1 MILLKLKQ
9 VICLAV
15 KKMSRWTSDQ
25 EKAITKSGTN
35 IIVSAGAGS
44 GKTAVLTE
52 RTIRK
57 LLNGGNI
64 NRLLILTFTNAA
76 AGEMKERIRKA
87 IKKENLKEQLD
98 YIDSAYITT
107 FDSFALSLVKK
118 YSTLLNLS
126 PNISIMDNSI
136 EILKTNEIINDIF
149 ESMYGDVN
157 FNKLINDFCI
167 KSDNNIKE
175 IIKEISKKLDLIPEK
190 KEYLENYI
198 NTHFNEEF
206 IDGEINK
213 YLGIINATKE
223 SINEP
228 YKELISR
235 VNNKFIETFN
245 LELLLNSNTYD
256 EIKNNINLVGSPR
269 KNKECL
275 DDYKIYKDEI
285 ISIIKKLK
293 DLTRFDSTLE
303 MKDSI
308 LSTKPYIIAIS
319 NIINKLDFEFNKY
332 KKKEDLY
339 TFSDIA
345 LMSIKLLKEN
355 PDIREELKN
364 SFDEIMVDEYQDTS
378 DIQEEFINLIA
389 NNNVYMVG
397 DIKQS
402 IYRFRHANPYIFR
415 NKYEDYSKE
424 NGGIKIDLLKN
435 FRSRSEVLDN
445 INLIFNL
452 IMDNS
457 VGDAEYK
464 EFHQM
469 NFGNT
474 NYIESCKTEESNDMH
489 ILTYY
494 PKDIDEFSNDEV
506 EAFTTAYDIKE
517 KIENKYLVV
526 DRETNKLRECKY
538 SDFAII
544 MDRGTSF
551 DLYKK
556 IFEYK
561 GVPIT
566 QIKNEKLT
574 LGDDLIVLK
583 NLINLIVKI
592 NLNEIDDDF
601 KYYFTSISRSY
612 LFRTSDE
619 DIFDILKSNKYFET
633 ELYKKCK
640 SINIF
645 EITNLDLLNKIIDE
659 FNYYEKLI
667 TIGNINESMI
677 KIDYLKNLS
686 INLSNIG
693 YTPIEFAKYLSDMI
707 DSGEV
712 EYSLNSDNSNTVKI
726 LNIHKSKGL
735 EYSICYFTGLSK
747 KSNDEDKKAKFIVD
761 SNYNIITPY
770 INDGIKQT
778 ILKDLLLDI
787 ETRESISEK
796 IRLFYVALTRA
807 REKIIIVCPLNKEI
821 DGYNTLVPINIRLN
835 YNRISDM
842 LESIIPVLLPY
853 IKDIDFNKVI
863 LTRDFEKIKSYN
875 YKEQI
880 KKVDTKIDKIN
891 NNIKYEELNKSR
903 FSKVTNNLITIDE
916 YNNMKEGIR
925 LHYIFETE
933 DFKNSNNPYILNF
946 IKYIDLNYINCFKEY
961 EFIYEEENEIKHGF
975 IDLMLEYENNIDIID
990 YKMKNIT
997 DENYLKQLNG
1007 YKKYIESISKK
1018 EVNIYLYSI
1027 LDNKLNKLN

>member
-1 MILLKLKQ
+1 
-9 VICLAV
+9 
-15 KKMSRWTSDQ
+15 MSRWTADQ
-25 EKAITKSGTN
+25 ELAITKSGTN

-76 AGEMKERIRKA
+76 AAEMKERIRKA
-87 IKKENLKEQLD
+87 IKKANLKEQLD

-107 FDSFALSLVKK
+107 FDSFALSVVKK
-118 YSTLLNLS
+118 YHTILGLT

-136 EILKTNEIINDIF
+136 ELLKTNEIMDKIF
-149 ESMYGDVN
+149 DTMYGDIN
-157 FNKLINDFCI
+157 FDKLINDFCI
-167 KSDNNIKE
+167 KSDDNIKE
-175 IIKEISKKLDLIPEK
+175 IVKDISKKLDLLSNK

-206 IDGEINK
+206 IDEQINK
-213 YLGIINATKE
+213 YLNIIIGVKD

-228 YKELISR
+228 YKELVSR
-235 VNNKFIETFN
+235 VDNKFIETFN
-245 LELLLNSNTYD
+245 IENLLNSETYE
-256 EIKNNINLVGSPR
+256 EIKTNISLVGSPR
-269 KNKECL
+269 KNKNCEN
-275 DDYKIYKDEI
+275 DFKIYKDEI
-285 ISIIKKLK
+285 TDILKKLK
-293 DLTRFDSTLE
+293 ELTRFESIND
-303 MKDSI
+303 MKESL

-319 NIINKLDFEFNKY
+319 KIINKFDLEFNKY
-332 KKKEDLY
+332 KKDNDLY

-345 LMSIKLLKEN
+345 LMSIKILKEN
-355 PDIREELKN
+355 KEICEELKN

-378 DIQEEFINLIA
+378 DIQEEFINLIS
-389 NNNVYMVG
+389 NNNIYMVG

-415 NKYEDYSKE
+415 DKYDNYSKE
-424 NGGIKIDLLKN
+424 FGGIKIDLLKN
-435 FRSRSEVLDN
+435 FRSRGEVLDN

-452 IMDNS
+452 IMDNE
-457 VGDAEYK
+457 VGDAEYQ
-464 EFHQM
+464 ESHQM

-474 NYIESCKTEESNDMH
+474 NYIESCKTKQNNDME
-489 ILTYY
+489 ILTFN
-494 PKDIDEFSNDEV
+494 PKEIEDFSNDEI

-526 DRETNKLRECKY
+526 DKETNTLRECKY
-538 SDFAII
+538 GDFAII

-556 IFEYK
+556 IFEYV
-561 GVPIT
+561 GVPIV

-574 LGDDLIVLK
+574 LGDDLVVLK

-592 NLNEIDDDF
+592 NLNELDDEF
-601 KYYFTSISRSY
+601 EYYFTSISRSY
-612 LFRTSDE
+612 LFKTNDE
-619 DIFDILKSNKYFET
+619 EIFDIIKGNSFYKS

-640 SINIF
+640 NINIF
-645 EITNLDLLNKIIDE
+645 KLSNLDLLNKIIEE

-667 TIGNINESMI
+667 TIGNIKESMI
-677 KIDYLKNLS
+677 KVDYLKDLS

-693 YTPIEFAKYLSDMI
+693 YTPIDFANYLSDMI
-707 DSGEV
+707 EQGSI
-712 EYSLNSDNSNTVKI
+712 EYSLNSDNSDSVKI

-747 KSNDEDKKAKFIVD
+747 RSNDEDKKAKFIVD

-770 INDGIKQT
+770 IDNGVKQT
-778 ILKDLLLDI
+778 ILKDLLLSV
-787 ETRESISEK
+787 ENKESISEK

-807 REKIIIVCPLNKEI
+807 KEKFIIVCPLDKES
-821 DGYNTLVPINIRLN
+821 DGYITLVPTNIRLN

-842 LESIIPVLLPY
+842 LESIMPVLLPY
-853 IKDIDFNKVI
+853 TKEIDFNKVI
-863 LTRDFEKIKSYN
+863 LTRDYEKIKSYN
-875 YKEQI
+875 YKEKL
-880 KKVDTKIDKIN
+880 KKVDAKIKKIS
-891 NNIKYEELNKSR
+891 NNIEYKELNESR
-903 FSKVTNNLITIDE
+903 FSKVTNKLITIDE
-916 YNNMKEGIR
+916 YNNMKKGTK

-933 DFKNSNNPYILNF
+933 DFKTSNNPYILKF
-946 IKYIDLNYINCFKEY
+946 IKYIDLNYLNCFKEY
-961 EFIYEEENEIKHGF
+961 EFIYEEDNEIKHGF
-975 IDLMLEYENNIDIID
+975 IDLMLEYENYIDIID

-1007 YKKYIESISKK
+1007 YKKYIEIISKK
-1018 EVNIYLYSI
+1018 SVNTYLYSI
-1027 LDNKLNKLN
+1027 LDNKLEKLN

>member
-1 MILLKLKQ
+1 
-9 VICLAV
+9 
-15 KKMSRWTSDQ
+15 MSKWTIEQ
-25 EKAITKSGTN
+25 EQAITQTGTN

-76 AGEMKERIRKA
+76 AGEMKDRIRKA
-87 IKKENLKEQLD
+87 IKEAGLKEQLN

-118 YSTLLNLS
+118 YHTLLGLS

-136 EILKTNEIINDIF
+136 EVLKTNEIIDNIF
-149 ESMYGDVN
+149 ENMYGDEN
-157 FNKLINDFCI
+157 FEKLINDFCI
-167 KSDNNIKE
+167 KSDDNIKE
-175 IIKEISKKLDLIPEK
+175 IVKEISKKLDLIPEK
-190 KEYLENYI
+190 KVYLEKYI
-198 NTHFNEEF
+198 NTHFNDEF
-206 IDGEINK
+206 IDNEINK
-213 YLGIINATKE
+213 YLRIIISTKD
-223 SINEP
+223 SIKEP
-228 YKELISR
+228 YKELIAR

-245 LELLLNSNTYD
+245 LEPILNSNTYD
-256 EIKNNINLVGSPR
+256 EIKTNISLIGSPR

-275 DDYKIYKDEI
+275 EDYKIYKDEI
-285 ISIIKKLK
+285 SSIIKRLK
-293 DLTRFDSTLE
+293 DLTRFENIEE
-303 MKDSI
+303 MKESL

-319 NIINKLDFEFNKY
+319 NIINEFDDKFNKY
-332 KKKEDLY
+332 KKENDLY
-339 TFSDIA
+339 TFADIA
-345 LMSIKLLKEN
+345 LMAIKILKEN
-355 PDIREELKN
+355 EDIKEELKN

-389 NNNVYMVG
+389 NNNLYTVG

-415 NKYEDYSKE
+415 NKYKDYS
-424 NGGIKIDLLKN
+424 NNDGGIKIDLLKN
-435 FRSRSEVLDN
+435 FRSREEVLNN

-452 IMDNS
+452 IMDENI
-457 VGDAEYK
+457 GDAEYK
-464 EFHQM
+464 KFHQM
-469 NFGNT
+469 NFGNKS
-474 NYIESCKTEESNDMH
+474 YIEECKTDQNNDME
-489 ILTYY
+489 ILTYN
-494 PKDIDEFSNDEV
+494 PKDIEDFSNDEI
-506 EAFTTAYDIKE
+506 EAFTICYDIKE

-526 DRETNKLRECKY
+526 DRETKKLRECKY

-556 IFEYK
+556 IFEYV
-561 GVPIT
+561 GIPIL

-574 LGDDLIVLK
+574 LGDDLTVLK

-601 KYYFTSISRSY
+601 KYYFTSVSRSY
-612 LFRTSDE
+612 LFKTSDE
-619 DIFDILKSNKYFET
+619 DIFDIVKSNKYYQRD
-633 ELYKKCK
+633 LYKKCK
-640 SINIF
+640 NINIF
-645 EITNLDLLNKIIDE
+645 EMSNLDLLNKIIEE

-677 KIDYLKNLS
+677 KIDYLKDLS

-693 YTPIEFAKYLSDMI
+693 YTPVDFAKYLSDII
-707 DSGEV
+707 DNGSI

-735 EYSICYFTGLSK
+735 EYSICYFSGLFK
-747 KSNDEDKKAKFIVD
+747 RSNDEDKKAKFIVD
-761 SNYNIITPY
+761 SKYNIITPY
-770 INDGIKQT
+770 IDDGIKQT

-787 ETRESISEK
+787 ENKESISEK
-796 IRLFYVALTRA
+796 IRLFYVALTRT
-807 REKIIIVCPLNKEI
+807 REKFIIVCPLDKDGE
-821 DGYNTLVPINIRLN
+821 GYNTLVPDSIRLS
-835 YNRISDM
+835 YNKISDM

-875 YKEQI
+875 YKKELKNI
-880 KKVDTKIDKIN
+880 DTKIEKIR
-891 NNIKYEELNKSR
+891 NNIEYEVLNESR
-903 FSKVTNNLITIDE
+903 FSKVTNKLITKDE
-916 YNNMKEGIR
+916 YNNMKEGTK
-925 LHYIFETE
+925 LHYLFETE
-933 DFKNSNNPYILNF
+933 NFKNSNNTYILKFVKHIN
-946 IKYIDLNYINCFKEY
+946 LNYINSFKEY
-961 EFIYEEENEIKHGF
+961 EFIYEQDNEVKHGF
-975 IDLMLEYENNIDIID
+975 IDLMLEYENYIDIID

-1007 YKKYIESISKK
+1007 YKDYIESITKK
-1018 EVNIYLYSI
+1018 KVDIYLYSI
-1027 LDNKLNKLN
+1027 LDDNLQKLN

>member
-1 MILLKLKQ
+1 
-9 VICLAV
+9 
-15 KKMSRWTSDQ
+15 MSRWTSDQ
-25 EKAITKSGTN
+25 EKAITKTGTN

-76 AGEMKERIRKA
+76 AAEMKERIRKA
-87 IKKENLKEQLD
+87 IKKAGLKEQLD

-118 YSTLLNLS
+118 YHTHLYIP
-126 PNISIMDNSI
+126 PNISIMDSSI
-136 EILKTNEIINDIF
+136 EILKINEIIDNIF
-149 ESMYGDVN
+149 ENMYGNED
-157 FNKLINDFCI
+157 FEKLINDFCI
-167 KSDNNIKE
+167 KSDDNIKSVV
-175 IIKEISKKLDLIPEK
+175 KEISKKLDLLPNK
-190 KEYLENYI
+190 NEYLNNYL
-198 NTHFNEEF
+198 NTHFSDEF
-206 IDGEINK
+206 IESEINK
-213 YLGIINATKE
+213 YLDIIIKLKD

-235 VNNKFIETFN
+235 VDNKFIETFN
-245 LELLLNSNTYD
+245 IDNLLNSNTYD
-256 EIKNNINLVGSPR
+256 EIKTNLSLVGSPR
-269 KNKECL
+269 KNKNCE
-275 DDYKIYKDEI
+275 DDFKIYKDEI
-285 ISIIKKLK
+285 TNIIKKLE
-293 DLTRFDSTLE
+293 DLTRFENIEE
-303 MKDSI
+303 MKESL
-308 LSTKPYIIAIS
+308 LSTKPYIISIS
-319 NIINKLDFEFNKY
+319 NIINEFDIQFNKY
-332 KKKEDLY
+332 KKENDLY

-345 LMSIKLLKEN
+345 LMSIKILKEN
-355 PDIREELKN
+355 NDIREEIKN

-378 DIQEEFINLIA
+378 DIQEEFINLIS

-415 NKYEDYSKE
+415 NKYDNYSKE
-424 NGGIKIDLLKN
+424 EGGIKIDLLKN
-435 FRSRSEVLDN
+435 FRSRGEVLDN

-452 IMDNS
+452 IMDNE

-464 EFHQM
+464 ESHQM

-474 NYIESCKTEESNDMH
+474 NYIEGCKTNQNNDME
-489 ILTYY
+489 ILTYN
-494 PKDIDEFSNDEV
+494 PKEIEDFSNDEI

-517 KIENKYLVV
+517 KINNKYLVV
-526 DRETNKLRECKY
+526 DKETNTLRECKY

-556 IFEYK
+556 IFEYV
-561 GVPIT
+561 GVPII

-574 LGDDLIVLK
+574 LGDDLLVLK

-592 NLNEIDDDF
+592 NLNEIDDEF

-612 LFRTSDE
+612 LFKTDDE
-619 DIFDILKSNKYFET
+619 EIFDIVKSNTFYKS

-640 SINIF
+640 NINIF
-645 EITNLDLLNKIIDE
+645 EISNLDLLNKIIEE

-667 TIGNINESMI
+667 IIGNIKESMI
-677 KIDYLKNLS
+677 KIDYLKDLS

-707 DSGEV
+707 DSGSI
-712 EYSLNSDNSNTVKI
+712 EYSLNSDNSNSVKI

-735 EYSICYFTGLSK
+735 EYSICYFAGLSK
-747 KSNDEDKKAKFIVD
+747 RSNDEDKKAKFIVD

-770 INDGIKQT
+770 IDNGIRQT
-778 ILKDLLLDI
+778 ILKDLLLSI
-787 ETRESISEK
+787 ENRDSISEK

-807 REKIIIVCPLNKEI
+807 REKFIIVCPLDKEKE
-821 DGYNTLVPINIRLN
+821 GYNTLVPTSIRLN

-842 LESIIPVLLPY
+842 LESIMPVLLPY
-853 IKDIDFNKVI
+853 TKDIDFNNVI
-863 LTRDFEKIKSYN
+863 LTKDYEKIKEYN
-875 YKEQI
+875 YKKEI
-880 KKVDTKIDKIN
+880 KHVDTKINKIT
-891 NNIKYEELNKSR
+891 NNIEYKELNESR
-903 FSKVTNNLITIDE
+903 FSKVTNKLISIDE
-916 YNNMKEGIR
+916 YNNMKEGTK
-925 LHYIFETE
+925 LHYIFEVE
-933 DFKNSNNPYILNF
+933 DFKNSNNPYILKF
-946 IKYIDLNYINCFKEY
+946 IKHINLDYINSFKEY
-961 EFIYEEENEIKHGF
+961 EFIYEDNNEIKHGF
-975 IDLMLEYENNIDIID
+975 IDLMLEYNNHIDIID

-1007 YKKYIESISKK
+1007 YKSYIESISEK

-1027 LDNKLNKLN
+1027 LDDKLEKLN

>member
-1 MILLKLKQ
+1 
-9 VICLAV
+9 
-15 KKMSRWTSDQ
+15 MSRWTSDQ
-25 EKAITKSGTN
+25 EKAITESGTN

-76 AGEMKERIRKA
+76 ANEMKERIRKA
-87 IKKENLKEQLD
+87 IKKAGLKEQLD

-107 FDSFALSLVKK
+107 FDSFALSLVRK
-118 YSTLLNLS
+118 YSTQLNLS

-136 EILKTNEIINDIF
+136 EILKTNEIIDDIF
-149 ESMYGDVN
+149 ESMYGDIN

-167 KSDNNIKE
+167 KSDDNIKSVV
-175 IIKEISKKLDLIPEK
+175 KEISKKLDLIPEK
-190 KEYLENYI
+190 KKYLEDYI
-198 NTHFNEEF
+198 NTHFSDNF
-206 IDGEINK
+206 IEKEINK
-213 YLGIINATKE
+213 YLSIINSTKE

-245 LELLLNSNTYD
+245 LKPLINSNTYD
-256 EIKNNINLVGSPR
+256 EIKTNISLVGSPR

-275 DDYKIYKDEI
+275 EDYNIYKDQI
-285 ISIIKKLK
+285 TNIIKKLK
-293 DLTRFDSTLE
+293 DLTRFENIEE
-303 MKDSI
+303 MKESI
-308 LSTKPYIIAIS
+308 LSTKPYVIAIS
-319 NIINKLDFEFNKY
+319 NIINRFDLEFIKY
-332 KKKEDLY
+332 KKENDLY
-339 TFSDIA
+339 TFADIA
-345 LMSIKLLKEN
+345 LMAIKLLKEN
-355 PDIREELKN
+355 SDIKEELKN

-389 NNNVYMVG
+389 NNNLYMVG

-415 NKYEDYSKE
+415 NKYKDYSNN

-435 FRSRSEVLDN
+435 FRSREEVLNN

-452 IMDNS
+452 IMDENI
-457 VGDAEYK
+457 GDAEYK
-464 EFHQM
+464 ESHQM

-474 NYIESCKTEESNDMH
+474 NYIEECKTDQNNDME
-489 ILTYY
+489 ILTYN
-494 PKDIDEFSNDEV
+494 PKDIEDYSNDEV
-506 EAFTTAYDIKE
+506 EAFTICYDIKE
-517 KIENKYLVV
+517 KIESKYLVV

-556 IFEYK
+556 IFEYV

-566 QIKNEKLT
+566 QIKNEKLS
-574 LGDDLIVLK
+574 LGDDLTVLK

-592 NLNEIDDDF
+592 NLNKIDDDF
-601 KYYFTSISRSY
+601 KYYFTSVSRSY
-612 LFRTSDE
+612 LYRTRDE
-619 DIFDILKSNKYFET
+619 EIFDIIKSNKYYESD
-633 ELYKKCK
+633 LYKKCK
-640 SINIF
+640 DINIF
-645 EITNLDLLNKIIDE
+645 EISNLNLLNEIINK

-677 KIDYLKNLS
+677 KIDYLKDLS
-686 INLSNIG
+686 INLSSIG
-693 YTPIEFAKYLSDMI
+693 YTPIDFANYLSDMI
-707 DSGEV
+707 ESGSI
-712 EYSLNSDNSNTVKI
+712 EYSLNADNTNTVKI

-735 EYSICYFTGLSK
+735 EYSVCYFSGLSK
-747 KSNDEDKKAKFIVD
+747 RSNDEDKKAKFIVD

-770 INDGIKQT
+770 VNDGIKQT
-778 ILKDLLLDI
+778 IFKDLLLDI
-787 ETRESISEK
+787 ENKESISEK

-807 REKIIIVCPLNKEI
+807 REKFIIVCPIDKESI
-821 DGYNTLVPINIRLN
+821 GYNTLVPDNIRLN

-842 LESIIPVLLPY
+842 LESILPVLLPY

-863 LTRDFEKIKSYN
+863 LTREFEKIKSYN
-875 YKEQI
+875 YKKEL
-880 KKVDTKIDKIN
+880 KKVDTKIKKLK
-891 NNIKYEELNKSR
+891 NNIEYKELNESR
-903 FSKVTNNLITIDE
+903 FSKVTNKLITKDE
-916 YNNMKEGIR
+916 YNNMKEGIK

-933 DFKNSNNPYILNF
+933 DFKTSNNPYILNF
-946 IKYIDLNYINCFKEY
+946 VKHINLNYINCFKEY
-961 EFIYEEENEIKHGF
+961 EFIYEIDNEIKHGF
-975 IDLMLEYENNIDIID
+975 IDLMLEYEEDIDIID

-1007 YKKYIESISKK
+1007 YKDYIESLTKK
-1018 EVNIYLYSI
+1018 KVNIYLYSI
-1027 LDNKLNKLN
+1027 LDNNLQKLNSSN

>member
-1 MILLKLKQ
+1 
-9 VICLAV
+9 
-15 KKMSRWTSDQ
+15 MSRWTTEQ
-25 EKAITKSGTN
+25 EEAITKSGTN

-57 LLNGGNI
+57 LLNGTDI

-87 IKKENLKEQLD
+87 IKKADLKEQLD

-118 YSTLLNLS
+118 YHTSLS
-126 PNISIMDNSI
+126 LSLNISIMDSSI
-136 EILKTNEIINDIF
+136 EILKTNEIIDKIF
-149 ESMYGDVN
+149 ESMYGDEN
-157 FNKLINDFCI
+157 FDKLISDFCT
-167 KSDNNIKE
+167 KSDENIK
-175 IIKEISKKLDLIPEK
+175 IIVKEISKKLDLIPEK
-190 KEYLENYI
+190 KEYLKNYVD
-198 NTHFNEEF
+198 THFSYEF
-206 IDGEINK
+206 INEQIDK
-213 YLGIINATKE
+213 YLNIIKE
-223 SINEP
+223 VKDSIKIP
-228 YKELISR
+228 YEELISR
-235 VNNKFIETFN
+235 VDNKFIETFN
-245 LELLLNSNTYD
+245 LDNLLNSNTYD
-256 EIKNNINLVGSPR
+256 EIKTSLTLVGNPR
-269 KNKECL
+269 KNKNCEE
-275 DDYKIYKDEI
+275 DFKIYKDK
-285 ISIIKKLK
+285 ISDIIKQLK
-293 DLTRFDSTLE
+293 DLTRFVSVEE
-303 MKDSI
+303 MKESL

-319 NIINKLDFEFNKY
+319 NIINKFDLEFNKY
-332 KKKEDLY
+332 KKENNLY

-355 PDIREELKN
+355 DEIRKELIN

-378 DIQEEFINLIA
+378 NIQEEFINLIS

-415 NKYEDYSKE
+415 NKYDNYSKE
-424 NGGIKIDLLKN
+424 IGGIKIDLLKN
-435 FRSRSEVLDN
+435 FRSRGEVLDN

-452 IMDNS
+452 IMDNE

-464 EFHQM
+464 DSHQM

-474 NYIESCKTEESNDMH
+474 NYIEGCKTEQNNNME
-489 ILTYY
+489 ILTYNT
-494 PKDIDEFSNDEV
+494 KEIEDFSNDEV
-506 EAFTTAYDIKE
+506 EAFTTAYDIRE
-517 KIENKYLVV
+517 KVENKYLVV
-526 DRETNKLRECKY
+526 DKETSSLRECKY

-556 IFEYK
+556 IFEYV
-561 GVPIT
+561 GVPIV

-574 LGDDLIVLK
+574 LGDDLLVLK

-592 NLNEIDDDF
+592 NLDEIDDEF

-612 LFRTSDE
+612 LFKTDDE
-619 DIFDILKSNKYFET
+619 EIFDILKSNKFYKS

-645 EITNLDLLNKIIDE
+645 ELTNLDLLNKIIYE

-667 TIGNINESMI
+667 TIGNIKESMI
-677 KIDYLKNLS
+677 KIDYLKDLS

-693 YTPIEFAKYLSDMI
+693 YTPIDFSKYLSDMI
-707 DSGEV
+707 NEGTI
-712 EYSLNSDNSNTVKI
+712 EYSLNNDNSDSVKI

-770 INDGIKQT
+770 VDNGIKQT
-778 ILKDLLLDI
+778 ILKDLLLNV
-787 ETRESISEK
+787 ENRENISEK

-807 REKIIIVCPLNKEI
+807 REKIIIVCPLDREKE
-821 DGYNTLVPINIRLN
+821 GYNTLVPTNIRLN
-835 YNRISDM
+835 YNRILDM

-853 IKDIDFNKVI
+853 TKDIDFNKVK

-875 YKEQI
+875 YKKQLN
-880 KKVDTKIDKIN
+880 KVDTKIEKII
-891 NNIKYEELNKSR
+891 NNIKYEELNESR
-903 FSKVTNNLITIDE
+903 FSKVTNKLITKTE
-916 YNNMKEGIR
+916 YSNMKEGVI

-933 DFKNSNNPYILNF
+933 DFKTSNNPYILKF
-946 IKYIDLNYINCFKEY
+946 IKQIDLNYINCFKEY
-961 EFIYEEENEIKHGF
+961 EFIYEENNEIKHGF
-975 IDLMLEYENNIDIID
+975 IDLMLEYDKHIDIID

-997 DENYLKQLNG
+997 DDAYLKQLNG
-1007 YKKYIESISKK
+1007 YKKYIESISEKQ
-1018 EVNIYLYSI
+1018 VNIYLYSI
-1027 LDNKLNKLN
+1027 LDEKLESINQ

>member
-1 MILLKLKQ
+1 
-9 VICLAV
+9 
-15 KKMSRWTSDQ
+15 MSRWTSDQ
-25 EKAITKSGTN
+25 ELAITKTGTN

-87 IKKENLKEQLD
+87 IKKADLKEQLD

-118 YSTLLNLS
+118 YHTTLGLS

-136 EILKTNEIINDIF
+136 EILKTNEIIDNIF
-149 ESMYGDVN
+149 ESMYGDPN
-157 FNKLINDFCI
+157 FDKLINDFCI
-167 KSDNNIKE
+167 KSDDNIKS
-175 IIKEISKKLDLIPEK
+175 IVKEISKKLDLIPEK

-198 NTHFNEEF
+198 NTHFSDEF
-206 IDGEINK
+206 IDNEINK
-213 YLGIINATKE
+213 YLTIVIDTKN
-223 SINEP
+223 SIKEP

-235 VNNKFIETFN
+235 VDNKFIETFN
-245 LELLLNSNTYD
+245 IYNLLNSNTYE
-256 EIKNNINLVGSPR
+256 EIKTNISLVGSPR
-269 KNKECL
+269 KNKNCS
-275 DDYKIYKDEI
+275 DDFKVYKDEI
-285 ISIIKKLK
+285 TRIIKKLD
-293 DLTRFDSTLE
+293 DLTRFDNIEE
-303 MKDSI
+303 MKNSL
-308 LSTKPYIIAIS
+308 LSTKTYIIAIS
-319 NIINKLDFEFNKY
+319 DIINKFDLEFSKY
-332 KKKEDLY
+332 KKDNDLY

-345 LMSIKLLKEN
+345 LIAIKLLKEN
-355 PDIREELKN
+355 NDIKEELKN

-378 DIQEEFINLIA
+378 DIQEEFINLIS

-415 NKYEDYSKE
+415 NKYEEYSKN

-435 FRSRSEVLDN
+435 FRSRGEVLDN

-452 IMDNS
+452 IMDNEI
-457 VGDAEYK
+457 GDAEYK
-464 EFHQM
+464 ESHQM

-474 NYIESCKTEESNDMH
+474 NYIESCKTDQNNDME
-489 ILTYY
+489 ILTYN
-494 PKDIDEFSNDEV
+494 PKDIEDFSNDEV
-506 EAFTTAYDIKE
+506 DAFTVAYDIKG
-517 KIENKYLVV
+517 KVENKYLVV
-526 DRETNKLRECKY
+526 DKETSKLRECKY
-538 SDFAII
+538 GDFAII
-544 MDRGTSF
+544 MDRGSSF

-556 IFEYK
+556 IFEYV

-592 NLNEIDDDF
+592 NLEKLDDEF

-612 LFRTSDE
+612 LFKTSDE
-619 DIFDILKSNKYFET
+619 EIFDIIKSNNFYKS

-640 SINIF
+640 NINIF
-645 EITNLDLLNKIIDE
+645 ELTNLDLLNKIIEE

-667 TIGNINESMI
+667 TIGNIKESMI
-677 KIDYLKNLS
+677 KIDYLKDLS
-686 INLSNIG
+686 INLSSIG
-693 YTPIEFAKYLSDMI
+693 YTPVDFAKYLSDMI
-707 DSGEV
+707 DIEAI
-712 EYSLNSDNSNTVKI
+712 EYSLNSDNSDSVKI

-735 EYSICYFTGLSK
+735 EYSICYFTGLFK
-747 KSNDEDKKAKFIVD
+747 RSNDEDKKAKFIVD

-770 INDGIKQT
+770 VDNGIKQT
-778 ILKDLLLDI
+778 ILKDLLLSV
-787 ETRESISEK
+787 ENKESISEK

-807 REKIIIVCPLNKEI
+807 REKFIIVCPLDKEKV
-821 DGYNTLVPINIRLN
+821 GYNTLVSTSIRLT

-842 LESIIPVLLPY
+842 LESIMPVLLPY
-853 IKDIDFNKVI
+853 TKDIDFNKVI
-863 LTRDFEKIKSYN
+863 LTRNFEKIKSYN
-875 YKEQI
+875 YKDKI
-880 KKVDTKIDKIN
+880 KKVSTKIEKIS
-891 NNIKYEELNKSR
+891 NNINYEEINQSR
-903 FSKVTNNLITIDE
+903 FSKVTNKLITTDE
-916 YNNMKEGIR
+916 YNNMKEGIK

-933 DFKNSNNPYILNF
+933 DFKNSDNPYILKF
-946 IKYIDLNYINCFKEY
+946 IDHIDLNYINCFKEY
-961 EFIYEEENEIKHGF
+961 EFIYEEDNEIKHGF
-975 IDLMLEYENNIDIID
+975 IDLMLEYEDCIDIID

-1007 YKKYIESISKK
+1007 YKNYIESISDKL
-1018 EVNIYLYSI
+1018 VNIYLYSI
-1027 LDNKLNKLN
+1027 LDNNLQKLN

>member
-1 MILLKLKQ
+1 
-9 VICLAV
+9 
-15 KKMSRWTSDQ
+15 MSRWTSEQ
-25 EKAITKSGTN
+25 ERAITKKGTN

-76 AGEMKERIRKA
+76 AGEMKDRIRKA
-87 IKKENLKEQLD
+87 IKKAGLKEQLD

-136 EILKTNEIINDIF
+136 EVLKTNEIIDNIF

-157 FNKLINDFCI
+157 FDKLINDFCI
-167 KSDNNIKE
+167 KSDDNIKE
-175 IIKEISKKLDLIPEK
+175 IVKEMSKKLDLIPEK
-190 KEYLENYI
+190 KDYLENYI
-198 NTHFNEEF
+198 NTHFNDEF
-206 IDGEINK
+206 IDNEINK
-213 YLGIINATKE
+213 YLKIVIEIKN

-228 YKELISR
+228 YKELIAR
-235 VNNKFIETFN
+235 VDNKFIETFN
-245 LELLLNSNTYD
+245 LEPLINSDTYD
-256 EIKNNINLVGSPR
+256 EIKTNISLIGSPR
-269 KNKECL
+269 KNKNCE

-285 ISIIKKLK
+285 TGIIKKLK
-293 DLTRFDSTLE
+293 DLTRFESIEE
-303 MKDSI
+303 MKASL

-319 NIINKLDFEFNKY
+319 NIINKFDEEFNKY
-332 KKKEDLY
+332 KKEQDLY
-339 TFSDIA
+339 TFADIA
-345 LMSIKLLKEN
+345 LMAIKLLKEN
-355 PDIREELKN
+355 NDIREELKN

-389 NNNVYMVG
+389 NNNLYMVG

-415 NKYEDYSKE
+415 NKYKNYSNC

-435 FRSRSEVLDN
+435 FRSRNEVLDS

-452 IMDNS
+452 IMDENI
-457 VGDAEYK
+457 GDAEYK
-464 EFHQM
+464 ESHQM

-474 NYIESCKTEESNDMH
+474 NYIEKCKTDQNNDMEV
-489 ILTYY
+489 LTYN
-494 PKDIDEFSNDEV
+494 PKEIENFSNDEV
-506 EAFTTAYDIKE
+506 EAFTICYDIKE
-517 KIENKYLVV
+517 KIKNKYLVV
-526 DRETNKLRECKY
+526 DKETNTLRECKY

-556 IFEYK
+556 IFEYV
-561 GVPIT
+561 GVPIL

-574 LGDDLIVLK
+574 LGDDLTVLK

-601 KYYFTSISRSY
+601 KYYFTSVSRSY
-612 LFRTSDE
+612 LFKTTDE
-619 DIFDILKSNKYFET
+619 EIFDIIKSNKYYES
-633 ELYKKCK
+633 ELYNKCK
-640 SINIF
+640 DINIF
-645 EITNLDLLNKIIDE
+645 ELSNLDLLNKIIED

-667 TIGNINESMI
+667 TIGNIKESMI
-677 KIDYLKNLS
+677 KIDYLKDLS

-693 YTPIEFAKYLSDMI
+693 YTPIDFSKYLSDMI
-707 DSGEV
+707 NEEAI
-712 EYSLNSDNSNTVKI
+712 EYSLNSDNSDSVKI

-747 KSNDEDKKAKFIVD
+747 RSNDEDKKAKFIVD

-770 INDGIKQT
+770 IDNGIKQT
-778 ILKDLLLDI
+778 ILKDLLLSV
-787 ETRESISEK
+787 ENKENISEK

-807 REKIIIVCPLNKEI
+807 REKFIIVCPLDKES
-821 DGYNTLVPINIRLN
+821 DGSNTLVPISIRLN

-842 LESIIPVLLPY
+842 LESIMPVLLPY
-853 IKDIDFNKVI
+853 TKDIDFNKVI
-863 LTRDFEKIKSYN
+863 LTRDFEKIKTYN
-875 YKEQI
+875 YKEKI
-880 KKVDTKIDKIN
+880 KKIDLKIEKIS
-891 NNIKYEELNKSR
+891 NNIEYKELNESR
-903 FSKVTNNLITIDE
+903 FSKVTNNLITMDE
-916 YNNMKEGIR
+916 YNNMKEGTK

-933 DFKNSNNPYILNF
+933 DFKTSNNPYVLKF
-946 IKYIDLNYINCFKEY
+946 IKHIDLNYLNSFKEY
-961 EFIYEEENEIKHGF
+961 EFIYEEDNEIKHGF
-975 IDLMLEYENNIDIID
+975 IDLMLEYENYIDIID
-990 YKMKNIT
+990 YKMKNII

-1007 YKKYIESISKK
+1007 YKKYIESISSKS
-1018 EVNIYLYSI
+1018 VNIYLYSI
-1027 LDNKLNKLN
+1027 LNDKLEKLN

>member
-1 MILLKLKQ
+1 M
-9 VICLAV
+9 
-15 KKMSRWTSDQ
+15 MSRWTTNQ
-25 EKAITKSGTN
+25 EEAITRTGSN

-87 IKKENLKEQLD
+87 IKKANLKEQLE

-118 YSTLLNLS
+118 YHTTLGLS

-136 EILKTNEIINDIF
+136 EILKTNEIIDNIF
-149 ESMYGDVN
+149 ESMYGDIN

-167 KSDNNIKE
+167 KSHDNIKE
-175 IIKEISKKLDLIPEK
+175 VVKEMSKKLDLLPEK
-190 KEYLENYI
+190 KEYLENYVD
-198 NTHFNEEF
+198 THFNDEF
-206 IDGEINK
+206 IDNQINK
-213 YLGIINATKE
+213 YLGIVIEIKN
-223 SINEP
+223 SINDP

-235 VNNKFIETFN
+235 VDNKFIETFN
-245 LELLLNSNTYD
+245 IDNLLNSNTYD
-256 EIKNNINLVGSPR
+256 EIKTNINLVGSPR
-269 KNKECL
+269 KNKNCEE
-275 DDYKIYKDEI
+275 DFKIYKDEI
-285 ISIIKKLK
+285 TNIIKRLK
-293 DLTRFDSTLE
+293 DLTRFESVEE
-303 MKDSI
+303 MKESL

-319 NIINKLDFEFNKY
+319 NIINKFDLEFNKY
-332 KKKEDLY
+332 KKENDLY

-345 LMSIKLLKEN
+345 LMAIKILKEN
-355 PDIREELKN
+355 NDIREELKS

-415 NKYEDYSKE
+415 NKYEEFSKG

-435 FRSRSEVLDN
+435 FRSRSEVLNN

-452 IMDNS
+452 IMDNE

-464 EFHQM
+464 ESHQM
-469 NFGNT
+469 NFGNI
-474 NYIESCKTEESNDMH
+474 NYIEGCKTDQNNHMEV
-489 ILTYY
+489 LTYN
-494 PKDIDEFSNDEV
+494 PKEIEDFSNDEI
-506 EAFTTAYDIKE
+506 EAFTVAYDIKE
-517 KIENKYLVV
+517 RIKNKYLVV
-526 DRETNKLRECKY
+526 DKETNALRECRY
-538 SDFAII
+538 GDFAII

-556 IFEYK
+556 IFEYV

-592 NLNEIDDDF
+592 NLNELDGEF

-612 LFRTSDE
+612 LFKTTDE
-619 DIFDILKSNKYFET
+619 EIFDILKSNTFYKS

-640 SINIF
+640 NINIF
-645 EITNLDLLNKIIDE
+645 ELSNLDLLNKIIEE

-667 TIGNINESMI
+667 TIGNIKESMI
-677 KIDYLKNLS
+677 KIDYLKDLS
-686 INLSNIG
+686 ISLSNIW
-693 YTPIEFAKYLSDMI
+693 YTPIDFAKYLSDMI
-707 DSGEV
+707 DV
-712 EYSLNSDNSNTVKI
+712 DAIEYSLNSNNSDSVKI

-747 KSNDEDKKAKFIVD
+747 RSNDEDKKAKFIVD

-770 INDGIKQT
+770 VENGIKQT
-778 ILKDLLLDI
+778 ILKDLLLSI
-787 ETRESISEK
+787 ENKENISEK

-807 REKIIIVCPLNKEI
+807 REKFIIVCPLDKDSE
-821 DGYNTLVPINIRLN
+821 GYETLVPTSIRLN

-842 LESIIPVLLPY
+842 LESIMPVLLPY
-853 IKDIDFNKVI
+853 TRDIDFNKVI

-875 YKEQI
+875 YKNKIKRVGTKI
-880 KKVDTKIDKIN
+880 KKVS
-891 NNIKYEELNKSR
+891 NNITYEELNESR
-903 FSKVTNNLITIDE
+903 FSKVTNKLISVDE
-916 YNNMKEGIR
+916 YNNMKEGTK

-933 DFKNSNNPYILNF
+933 DFKTSNNPYIIKF
-946 IKYIDLNYINCFKEY
+946 IKYIDLNYLNCFKEY

-975 IDLMLEYENNIDIID
+975 IDLMLEYSDHIDIID
-990 YKMKNIT
+990 YKMKNIA

-1007 YKKYIESISKK
+1007 YKNYIQSISEKS
-1018 EVNIYLYSI
+1018 VNIYLYSI
-1027 LDNKLNKLN
+1027 LDNTLQKLN

>member
-1 MILLKLKQ
+1 
-9 VICLAV
+9 
-15 KKMSRWTSDQ
+15 MSRWTTEQ
-25 EKAITKSGTN
+25 EEAITKSGTN

-57 LLNGGNI
+57 LLNGTDI

-87 IKKENLKEQLD
+87 IKKADLKEQLD

-118 YSTLLNLS
+118 YHTSLS
-126 PNISIMDNSI
+126 LSLNISIMDSSI
-136 EILKTNEIINDIF
+136 EILKTNEIIDKIF
-149 ESMYGDVN
+149 ESMYGDEN
-157 FNKLINDFCI
+157 FDKLISDFCT
-167 KSDNNIKE
+167 KSDENIKV
-175 IIKEISKKLDLIPEK
+175 IVKEISKKLDLIPEK
-190 KEYLENYI
+190 KEYLKNYVD
-198 NTHFNEEF
+198 THFSDRFINEQ
-206 IDGEINK
+206 IDK
-213 YLGIINATKE
+213 YLNIIKE
-223 SINEP
+223 VKDSIKIP
-228 YKELISR
+228 YQELISR
-235 VNNKFIETFN
+235 VDNKFIETFN
-245 LELLLNSNTYD
+245 LDNLLNSNTYD
-256 EIKNNINLVGSPR
+256 EIKTSLTLVGNPR
-269 KNKECL
+269 KNKNCEE
-275 DDYKIYKDEI
+275 DFKIYKDK
-285 ISIIKKLK
+285 ISDIIKQLK
-293 DLTRFDSTLE
+293 DLTRFVSVEE
-303 MKDSI
+303 MKESL

-319 NIINKLDFEFNKY
+319 NIINKFDLEFNKY
-332 KKKEDLY
+332 KKENNLY

-355 PDIREELKN
+355 DEIRKELIN

-378 DIQEEFINLIA
+378 NIQEEFINLIS

-415 NKYEDYSKE
+415 NKYDNYSKE
-424 NGGIKIDLLKN
+424 IGGIKIDLLKN
-435 FRSRSEVLDN
+435 FRSRGEVLDN

-452 IMDNS
+452 IMDNE

-464 EFHQM
+464 DSHQM

-474 NYIESCKTEESNDMH
+474 NYIEGCKTKQNNNME
-489 ILTYY
+489 ILTYNT
-494 PKDIDEFSNDEV
+494 KEIEDFSNDEV

-517 KIENKYLVV
+517 KIDNKYLVV
-526 DRETNKLRECKY
+526 DKETSSLRECKY

-556 IFEYK
+556 IFEYV
-561 GVPIT
+561 GVPIV

-574 LGDDLIVLK
+574 LGDDLLVLK

-592 NLNEIDDDF
+592 NLDEIDDEF

-612 LFRTSDE
+612 LFKTDDE
-619 DIFDILKSNKYFET
+619 EIFDILKSNIFYNS

-645 EITNLDLLNKIIDE
+645 ELTNLDLLNKIIYE

-667 TIGNINESMI
+667 TIGNIKESMI
-677 KIDYLKNLS
+677 RIDYLKDLS

-693 YTPIEFAKYLSDMI
+693 YTPIDFSKYLSDMI
-707 DSGEV
+707 NEGTI
-712 EYSLNSDNSNTVKI
+712 EYSLNNDNSDSVKI

-770 INDGIKQT
+770 VDNGIKQT
-778 ILKDLLLDI
+778 ILKDLLLNV
-787 ETRESISEK
+787 ENRENISEK

-807 REKIIIVCPLNKEI
+807 REKIIIVCPLDREKE
-821 DGYNTLVPINIRLN
+821 GYNTLVPTNIRLN
-835 YNRISDM
+835 YNRILDM

-853 IKDIDFNKVI
+853 TKDIDFNKVK

-875 YKEQI
+875 YKKQLN
-880 KKVDTKIDKIN
+880 KVDTKIEKII
-891 NNIKYEELNKSR
+891 NNIKYEELNESR
-903 FSKVTNNLITIDE
+903 FSKVTNKLITKTE
-916 YNNMKEGIR
+916 YSNMKEGVR

-933 DFKNSNNPYILNF
+933 DFKTSNNPYILKF
-946 IKYIDLNYINCFKEY
+946 IKQIDLNYINCFKEY
-961 EFIYEEENEIKHGF
+961 EFIYEENNEIKHGF
-975 IDLMLEYENNIDIID
+975 IDLMLEYDKHIDIID

-997 DENYLKQLNG
+997 DDAYLKQLNG
-1007 YKKYIESISKK
+1007 YKKYIESISEKQ
-1018 EVNIYLYSI
+1018 VNIYLYSI
-1027 LDNKLNKLN
+1027 LDEKLESLN

>member
-1 MILLKLKQ
+1 
-9 VICLAV
+9 
-15 KKMSRWTSDQ
+15 MSKWTIEQ
-25 EKAITKSGTN
+25 EQAITESGTN

-76 AGEMKERIRKA
+76 AGEMKDRIRKA
-87 IKKENLKEQLD
+87 IKKAGLKEQLN

-136 EILKTNEIINDIF
+136 EILKTNEIMDDIF

-157 FNKLINDFCI
+157 FDKLINDFCI
-167 KSDNNIKE
+167 KSDDNIKE
-175 IIKEISKKLDLIPEK
+175 IVKEISKKLDLIPEK
-190 KEYLENYI
+190 KVYLENYI
-198 NTHFNEEF
+198 DTHFNDNF
-206 IDGEINK
+206 IDNKINK
-213 YLGIINATKE
+213 YLNIVSEVKKL
-223 SINEP
+223 INEP
-228 YKELISR
+228 YKELIAR
-235 VNNKFIETFN
+235 VDNKFIETFN
-245 LELLLNSNTYD
+245 LEPLISSNTYD
-256 EIKNNINLVGSPR
+256 EIKTNITLVGSPR
-269 KNKECL
+269 KNKDCL
-275 DDYKIYKDEI
+275 EDYKIYKDQI
-285 ISIIKKLK
+285 TSIIKKLK
-293 DLTRFDSTLE
+293 DLTRFESIEE
-303 MKDSI
+303 MKESL

-319 NIINKLDFEFNKY
+319 NIINKFDLEFNKY
-332 KKKEDLY
+332 KKDHDLY
-339 TFSDIA
+339 TFVDIA
-345 LMSIKLLKEN
+345 LMAINLLKEN
-355 PDIREELKN
+355 VDIKEELKN

-389 NNNVYMVG
+389 NNNLYMVG

-415 NKYEDYSKE
+415 NKYKDYSMC
-424 NGGIKIDLLKN
+424 NNGIKIDLLKN
-435 FRSRSEVLDN
+435 FRSREEVLNN

-452 IMDNS
+452 IMDENI
-457 VGDAEYK
+457 GDAQYK
-464 EFHQM
+464 ESHQM
-469 NFGNT
+469 NFGNKS
-474 NYIESCKTEESNDMH
+474 YVEECKTDQNNNME
-489 ILTYY
+489 ILTYN
-494 PKDIDEFSNDEV
+494 PKDIEDFSNDEV
-506 EAFTTAYDIKE
+506 EAFTICYDIKE

-526 DRETNKLRECKY
+526 DKETKSLRACKY

-556 IFEYK
+556 IFEYV
-561 GVPIT
+561 GIPIL

-574 LGDDLIVLK
+574 LGDDLTVLK

-612 LFRTSDE
+612 LFKTDDE
-619 DIFDILKSNKYFET
+619 EIFDIIKSNKCYET

-640 SINIF
+640 EINIF
-645 EITNLDLLNKIIDE
+645 EISNLDLLNQIIDK

-677 KIDYLKNLS
+677 KIDYLKDLS
-686 INLSNIG
+686 VNLSNIG
-693 YTPIEFAKYLSDMI
+693 YTPIDFAKYLSDMI
-707 DSGEV
+707 NSGSI
-712 EYSLNSDNSNTVKI
+712 EYSLNSDNSNSVKI

-735 EYSICYFTGLSK
+735 EYSICYFSGLFK
-747 KSNDEDKKAKFIVD
+747 RSNDEDKKAKFIVD
-761 SNYNIITPY
+761 SKYNIITPY
-770 INDGIKQT
+770 TDNGVKQT

-787 ETRESISEK
+787 ENKESISEK

-807 REKIIIVCPLNKEI
+807 RERIIIVCPLNKEN
-821 DGYNTLVPINIRLN
+821 DGYNTLVPNNIRLN
-835 YNRISDM
+835 YTKISDM

-853 IKDIDFNKVI
+853 VKDIDFNKVI

-875 YKEQI
+875 YKKEL
-880 KKVDTKIDKIN
+880 KNLDTKIEKRK
-891 NNIKYEELNKSR
+891 NNIQYEVLNESR
-903 FSKVTNNLITIDE
+903 FSKVTNKLITKDE
-916 YNNMKEGIR
+916 YNNMKEGVK

-933 DFKNSNNPYILNF
+933 DFKTSNNSYILNF
-946 IKYIDLNYINCFKEY
+946 IKHIDLNYINCFKEY
-961 EFIYEEENEIKHGF
+961 EFIYEQDNEIKHGF
-975 IDLMLEYENNIDIID
+975 IDLMLEYQESINIID

-1007 YKKYIESISKK
+1007 YKEYIESITEKK
-1018 EVNIYLYSI
+1018 VNIYLYSI
-1027 LDNKLNKLN
+1027 LDDNLQKLN

>member
-1 MILLKLKQ
+1 
-9 VICLAV
+9 
-15 KKMSRWTSDQ
+15 MSKWTTEQ
-25 EKAITKSGTN
+25 EQAITQTGTN

-76 AGEMKERIRKA
+76 AGEMKDRIRKA
-87 IKKENLKEQLD
+87 IKEGGLKEQLN

-118 YSTLLNLS
+118 YHTLLGLS

-136 EILKTNEIINDIF
+136 EVLKTNEIIDEIF
-149 ESMYGDVN
+149 ENMYGDEN
-157 FNKLINDFCI
+157 FEKLINDFCI
-167 KSDNNIKE
+167 KSDDNIKE
-175 IIKEISKKLDLIPEK
+175 IVKEISKKLDLIPEK

-198 NTHFNEEF
+198 NTHFNDEF
-206 IDGEINK
+206 IDNEINK
-213 YLGIINATKE
+213 YLRIIISTKN

-228 YKELISR
+228 YKELIAR

-245 LELLLNSNTYD
+245 LEPILNSNTYD
-256 EIKNNINLVGSPR
+256 EIKTNISLVGSPR

-275 DDYKIYKDEI
+275 EDYKIYKDEI
-285 ISIIKKLK
+285 SSIIKRLK
-293 DLTRFDSTLE
+293 DLTRFENILE
-303 MKDSI
+303 MKESL

-319 NIINKLDFEFNKY
+319 NIINEFDNKFNKY
-332 KKKEDLY
+332 KKENDLY
-339 TFSDIA
+339 TFADIA
-345 LMSIKLLKEN
+345 LMVIKILKEN
-355 PDIREELKN
+355 EDIKEELKN
-364 SFDEIMVDEYQDTS
+364 CFDEIMVDEYQDTS

-389 NNNVYMVG
+389 NNNLYMVG

-415 NKYEDYSKE
+415 NKYKDYS
-424 NGGIKIDLLKN
+424 NNDGGIKIDLLKN
-435 FRSRSEVLDN
+435 FRSREEVLNN

-452 IMDNS
+452 IMDENI
-457 VGDAEYK
+457 GDAEYK
-464 EFHQM
+464 ESHQM
-469 NFGNT
+469 NFGNKS
-474 NYIESCKTEESNDMH
+474 YIEECKTAQNNDME
-489 ILTYY
+489 ILTYN
-494 PKDIDEFSNDEV
+494 PKEIEDFSNDEV
-506 EAFTTAYDIKE
+506 EAFTICYDIKE

-526 DRETNKLRECKY
+526 DRETKKLRECKY

-556 IFEYK
+556 IFEYV
-561 GVPIT
+561 GIPIL

-574 LGDDLIVLK
+574 LGDDLTVLK

-601 KYYFTSISRSY
+601 KYYFTSVSRSY
-612 LFRTSDE
+612 LFKTSDE
-619 DIFDILKSNKYFET
+619 DIFDIIKSNGFYET
-633 ELYKKCK
+633 DLYKKCK
-640 SINIF
+640 NINIF
-645 EITNLDLLNKIIDE
+645 EMSNLDLLNKIIEE

-677 KIDYLKNLS
+677 KIDYLKDLS
-686 INLSNIG
+686 INLSSIG
-693 YTPIEFAKYLSDMI
+693 YTPIDFAKYLSDMI
-707 DSGEV
+707 DNGSI

-735 EYSICYFTGLSK
+735 EYSICYFSGLFK
-747 KSNDEDKKAKFIVD
+747 RSNDEDKKAKFIVD
-761 SNYNIITPY
+761 SKYNIITPY

-787 ETRESISEK
+787 ENKESISEK
-796 IRLFYVALTRA
+796 IRLFYVALTRT
-807 REKIIIVCPLNKEI
+807 REKFIIVCPFDKDCE
-821 DGYNTLVPINIRLN
+821 GYSNLVPDSIRLS
-835 YNRISDM
+835 YNKISDM

-863 LTRDFEKIKSYN
+863 LTKDFEKIKSYN
-875 YKEQI
+875 YK
-880 KKVDTKIDKIN
+880 KGLKNVDTKIEKIK
-891 NNIKYEELNKSR
+891 NNIEYEVLNESR
-903 FSKVTNNLITIDE
+903 FSKVTNKLITKDE
-916 YNNMKEGIR
+916 YNNMKEGTK
-925 LHYIFETE
+925 LHYLFETE
-933 DFKNSNNPYILNF
+933 DFKNSSNPYILNF
-946 IKYIDLNYINCFKEY
+946 IKHINLNYINCFKEY
-961 EFIYEEENEIKHGF
+961 EFIYEQDNEVKHGF
-975 IDLMLEYENNIDIID
+975 IDLMLEYNNHIDIID

-997 DENYLKQLNG
+997 DESYLKQLNG
-1007 YKKYIESISKK
+1007 YRYYIESISKK
-1018 EVNIYLYSI
+1018 RVNIYLYSI
-1027 LDNKLNKLN
+1027 LDDNLQKLN

>member
-1 MILLKLKQ
+1 
-9 VICLAV
+9 
-15 KKMSRWTSDQ
+15 MSRWTKEQ
-25 EKAITKSGTN
+25 ELAINKTGTN

-76 AGEMKERIRKA
+76 AAEMKERIRKA
-87 IKKENLKEQLD
+87 IKKEGLKEQLD

-118 YSTLLNLS
+118 YHTFLGLS

-136 EILKTNEIINDIF
+136 EILKTNKIIDNIF
-149 ESMYGDVN
+149 EDMYGDEN
-157 FNKLINDFCI
+157 FDKLINDFSVKSDDNI
-167 KSDNNIKE
+167 KSIV
-175 IIKEISKKLDLIPEK
+175 KEISKKLDLITEK
-190 KEYLENYI
+190 KQYLENYVA
-198 NTHFNEEF
+198 THFNDDF
-206 IDGEINK
+206 VDSEINN
-213 YLGIINATKE
+213 YLEKIIEVKD
-223 SINEP
+223 SIKEP

-235 VNNKFIETFN
+235 VDNKFIETFN
-245 LELLLNSNTYD
+245 IENLLNSETYD
-256 EIKNNINLVGSPR
+256 EIKTNVNLVGSPR
-269 KNKECL
+269 KNKNCE
-275 DDYKIYKDEI
+275 DDFKIYKDEI
-285 ISIIKKLK
+285 TNIIKKLK
-293 DLTRFDSTLE
+293 DLTRFENIEE
-303 MKDSI
+303 MKESL

-319 NIINKLDFEFNKY
+319 NIINKFDLEFNKY
-332 KKKEDLY
+332 KKENDLY
-339 TFSDIA
+339 TFADIA
-345 LMSIKLLKEN
+345 LMSIKILKEN
-355 PDIREELKN
+355 SNIREELKK

-378 DIQEEFINLIA
+378 DIQEEFINLIS

-415 NKYEDYSKE
+415 NKYDNYSKG

-435 FRSRSEVLDN
+435 FRSRGEVLDN
-445 INLIFNL
+445 INLIFNS
-452 IMDNS
+452 IMDNE

-464 EFHQM
+464 ESHQM
-469 NFGNT
+469 NFGNL
-474 NYIESCKTEESNDMH
+474 NYIEACKTNQNNNMEIFTYNPKEIEE
-489 ILTYY
+489 Y
-494 PKDIDEFSNDEV
+494 SNDEV
-506 EAFTTAYDIKE
+506 EAFTVAYDIKE
-517 KIENKYLVV
+517 KVENKYLVV
-526 DRETNKLRECKY
+526 DKETNTLRECKY

-556 IFEYK
+556 IFEYV
-561 GVPIT
+561 GIPIV

-574 LGDDLIVLK
+574 LGDDLLVLK

-592 NLNEIDDDF
+592 NLNEIDDEF

-612 LFRTSDE
+612 LFKTNDE
-619 DIFDILKSNKYFET
+619 EIFDIVKSNTYYKS
-633 ELYKKCK
+633 ELYKKCRN
-640 SINIF
+640 ININKLS
-645 EITNLDLLNKIIDE
+645 NLDLLNKIIEE

-667 TIGNINESMI
+667 TIGNIKESMI
-677 KIDYLKNLS
+677 KIDYLKDLS
-686 INLSNIG
+686 VNLSNIG

-707 DSGEV
+707 NEGSI

-747 KSNDEDKKAKFIVD
+747 RSNDEDKKAKFIVD

-770 INDGIKQT
+770 VDNGIKQT
-778 ILKDLLLDI
+778 ILKDLLLNI
-787 ETRESISEK
+787 ENKESISEK

-807 REKIIIVCPLNKEI
+807 REKFIIVCPLDKEKE
-821 DGYNTLVPINIRLN
+821 GYNTLVPTNIRLN

-842 LESIIPVLLPY
+842 LESIMPVLLPY
-853 IKDIDFNKVI
+853 TKDIDFNKVI
-863 LTRDFEKIKSYN
+863 LTHDFEKIKTYN
-875 YKEQI
+875 YKEKL
-880 KKVDTKIDKIN
+880 KKVDTMIEKFSNNIEYEKIN
-891 NNIKYEELNKSR
+891 ESR
-903 FSKVTNNLITIDE
+903 FSKVTNKLINKDE
-916 YNNMKEGIR
+916 YNNMKEGIK

-933 DFKNSNNPYILNF
+933 DFKTSNNQYILKF
-946 IKYIDLNYINCFKEY
+946 IKHIDTSYINCYKEY
-961 EFIYEEENEIKHGF
+961 EFIYEKDNQIKHGF
-975 IDLMLEYENNIDIID
+975 IDLMLEYDNHIDIID

-1007 YKKYIESISKK
+1007 YKCYIESISDKK
-1018 EVNIYLYSI
+1018 VNIYLYSI
-1027 LDNKLNKLN
+1027 LDNKLEKLN

>member
-1 MILLKLKQ
+1 
-9 VICLAV
+9 
-15 KKMSRWTSDQ
+15 MSRWTTEQ
-25 EKAITKSGTN
+25 EEAITKSGTN

-57 LLNGGNI
+57 LLNGTDI

-87 IKKENLKEQLD
+87 IKKADLKEQLD

-118 YSTLLNLS
+118 YHTSLS
-126 PNISIMDNSI
+126 LSLNISIMDSSI
-136 EILKTNEIINDIF
+136 EILKTNEIIDKIF
-149 ESMYGDVN
+149 ESMYGDEN
-157 FNKLINDFCI
+157 FDKLISDFCT
-167 KSDNNIKE
+167 KSDENIKV
-175 IIKEISKKLDLIPEK
+175 IVKEISKKLDLIPEK
-190 KEYLENYI
+190 KEYLKNYVD
-198 NTHFNEEF
+198 THFSDRFINEQ
-206 IDGEINK
+206 IDK
-213 YLGIINATKE
+213 YLNIIKE
-223 SINEP
+223 VKDSIKIP
-228 YKELISR
+228 YQELISR
-235 VNNKFIETFN
+235 VDNKFIETFN
-245 LELLLNSNTYD
+245 LDNLLNSNTYD
-256 EIKNNINLVGSPR
+256 EIKTSLTLVGNPR
-269 KNKECL
+269 KNKNCEE
-275 DDYKIYKDEI
+275 DFKIYKDKI
-285 ISIIKKLK
+285 NNIIKQLK
-293 DLTRFDSTLE
+293 DLTRFVSVEE
-303 MKDSI
+303 MKESL

-319 NIINKLDFEFNKY
+319 NIINKFDLEFNKY
-332 KKKEDLY
+332 KKENNLY

-355 PDIREELKN
+355 DEIRKELIN

-378 DIQEEFINLIA
+378 NIQEEFINLIS

-415 NKYEDYSKE
+415 NKYDNYSKE
-424 NGGIKIDLLKN
+424 IGGIKIDLLKN
-435 FRSRSEVLDN
+435 FRSRGEVLDN

-452 IMDNS
+452 IMDNE

-464 EFHQM
+464 DSHQM

-474 NYIESCKTEESNDMH
+474 NYIEGCKTKQNNNME
-489 ILTYY
+489 ILTYNT
-494 PKDIDEFSNDEV
+494 KEIEDFSNDEV
-506 EAFTTAYDIKE
+506 EAFTTAYDIRE
-517 KIENKYLVV
+517 KVENKYLVV
-526 DRETNKLRECKY
+526 DKETSSLRECKY

-556 IFEYK
+556 IFEYV
-561 GVPIT
+561 GVPIV

-574 LGDDLIVLK
+574 LGDDLLVLK

-592 NLNEIDDDF
+592 NLDEIDDEF

-612 LFRTSDE
+612 LFKTDDE
-619 DIFDILKSNKYFET
+619 EIFDILKSNKFYNS

-645 EITNLDLLNKIIDE
+645 ELTNLDLLNKIIYE

-667 TIGNINESMI
+667 TIGNIKESMI
-677 KIDYLKNLS
+677 RIDYLKDLS

-693 YTPIEFAKYLSDMI
+693 YTPIDFSKYLSDI
-707 DSGEV
+707 INEGTI
-712 EYSLNSDNSNTVKI
+712 EYSLNNDNSDSVKI

-770 INDGIKQT
+770 VDNGIKQT
-778 ILKDLLLDI
+778 ILKDLLLNV
-787 ETRESISEK
+787 ENRENISEK

-807 REKIIIVCPLNKEI
+807 REKIIIVCPLDREKE
-821 DGYNTLVPINIRLN
+821 GYNTLVPTNIRLN
-835 YNRISDM
+835 YNRILDM

-853 IKDIDFNKVI
+853 TKDIDFNKVK

-875 YKEQI
+875 YKKQLN
-880 KKVDTKIDKIN
+880 KVDTKIEKII
-891 NNIKYEELNKSR
+891 NNIKYEELNESR
-903 FSKVTNNLITIDE
+903 FSKVTNKLITKTE
-916 YNNMKEGIR
+916 YSNMKEGVR

-933 DFKNSNNPYILNF
+933 DFKTSNNPYILKF
-946 IKYIDLNYINCFKEY
+946 IKQIDLNYINCFKEY
-961 EFIYEEENEIKHGF
+961 EFIYEENNEIKHGF
-975 IDLMLEYENNIDIID
+975 IDLMLEYDKHIDIID

-997 DENYLKQLNG
+997 DDAYLKQLNG
-1007 YKKYIESISKK
+1007 YKKYIESISEKQ
-1018 EVNIYLYSI
+1018 VNIYLYSI
-1027 LDNKLNKLN
+1027 LDEKLESLN

>member
-1 MILLKLKQ
+1 
-9 VICLAV
+9 
-15 KKMSRWTSDQ
+15 MSKWTNEQ
-25 EKAITKSGTN
+25 EQAITQTGTN

-76 AGEMKERIRKA
+76 AGEMKDRIRKA
-87 IKKENLKEQLD
+87 IKEAGLKEQLN

-118 YSTLLNLS
+118 YHTLLGLS

-136 EILKTNEIINDIF
+136 EVLKTNEIIDEIF
-149 ESMYGDVN
+149 ENMYGDEN
-157 FNKLINDFCI
+157 FEKLINDFCI
-167 KSDNNIKE
+167 KSDDNIKE
-175 IIKEISKKLDLIPEK
+175 IVKEISKKLDLIPEK
-190 KEYLENYI
+190 KLYLESYI
-198 NTHFNEEF
+198 NTHFNDEF
-206 IDGEINK
+206 IDNEINK
-213 YLGIINATKE
+213 YLRIIISTKD

-228 YKELISR
+228 YKELLAR

-245 LELLLNSNTYD
+245 LEPILNSNAYD
-256 EIKNNINLVGSPR
+256 EIKTNISLIGSPR

-275 DDYKIYKDEI
+275 EDYKIYKDEI
-285 ISIIKKLK
+285 SSIIKRLK
-293 DLTRFDSTLE
+293 DLTRFENILE
-303 MKDSI
+303 MKESL

-319 NIINKLDFEFNKY
+319 NIINKFDLEFDKY
-332 KKKEDLY
+332 KKENDLY
-339 TFSDIA
+339 TFADIA
-345 LMSIKLLKEN
+345 LMAIKILKEN
-355 PDIREELKN
+355 EDIKEELKN

-389 NNNVYMVG
+389 NNNLYMVG

-415 NKYEDYSKE
+415 NKYKDYS
-424 NGGIKIDLLKN
+424 NNDGGIKIDLLKN
-435 FRSRSEVLDN
+435 FRSREEVLNN

-452 IMDNS
+452 IMDENI
-457 VGDAEYK
+457 GDAEYR
-464 EFHQM
+464 EYHQM
-469 NFGNT
+469 NFGNKS
-474 NYIESCKTEESNDMH
+474 YIEGCKTDQNNDME
-489 ILTYY
+489 ILTYN
-494 PKDIDEFSNDEV
+494 PKEIEDFSNDEV
-506 EAFTTAYDIKE
+506 EAFTICYDIKE

-526 DRETNKLRECKY
+526 DKETKTLRECKY

-544 MDRGTSF
+544 MDRGSSF

-556 IFEYK
+556 IFEYV
-561 GVPIT
+561 GVPIL

-574 LGDDLIVLK
+574 LGDDLTVLK

-601 KYYFTSISRSY
+601 KYYFTSVSRSY
-612 LFRTSDE
+612 LFKTDDE
-619 DIFDILKSNKYFET
+619 EIFDMIKSNKYYET
-633 ELYKKCK
+633 DLYKKCK
-640 SINIF
+640 EINIF
-645 EITNLDLLNKIIDE
+645 EISNLDLLNQIIDK

-677 KIDYLKNLS
+677 KIDYLKDLS

-693 YTPIEFAKYLSDMI
+693 YTPVDFAKYLSDMI
-707 DSGEV
+707 DSGSI

-735 EYSICYFTGLSK
+735 EYSICYFSGLFK
-747 KSNDEDKKAKFIVD
+747 RSNDEDKKAKFIVD
-761 SNYNIITPY
+761 SKYNIITPY

-787 ETRESISEK
+787 ENKESISEK
-796 IRLFYVALTRA
+796 IRLFYVALTRT
-807 REKIIIVCPLNKEI
+807 REKFIIVCPLDKDGE
-821 DGYNTLVPINIRLN
+821 GYNTLVPDSIRLS
-835 YNRISDM
+835 YNKISDM

-863 LTRDFEKIKSYN
+863 LTKDFEKIKSYN
-875 YKEQI
+875 YKKEL
-880 KKVDTKIDKIN
+880 KNVDTKIEKIK
-891 NNIKYEELNKSR
+891 NNIGYEVLNESR
-903 FSKVTNNLITIDE
+903 FSKVTNKLITKIE
-916 YNNMKEGIR
+916 YNNMKEGIK

-933 DFKNSNNPYILNF
+933 DFKTSNNSYILDF
-946 IKYIDLNYINCFKEY
+946 IKHIDLNYINCFKEY
-961 EFIYEEENEIKHGF
+961 EFIYEQDNEVKHGF
-975 IDLMLEYENNIDIID
+975 IDLMLEYDNHIDIID

-1007 YKKYIESISKK
+1007 YKDYIETITEKA
-1018 EVNIYLYSI
+1018 VNIYLYSI
-1027 LDNKLNKLN
+1027 LDNNLQKLN

>member
-1 MILLKLKQ
+1 
-9 VICLAV
+9 
-15 KKMSRWTSDQ
+15 MSKWTQ
-25 EKAITKSGTN
+25 EQEQAITQTGTN

-76 AGEMKERIRKA
+76 AGEMKDRIRKA
-87 IKKENLKEQLD
+87 IKGAGLKEQLN

-118 YSTLLNLS
+118 YHTLLGLS

-136 EILKTNEIINDIF
+136 EVLKTNEIIDNIF
-149 ESMYGDVN
+149 ENMYGDEN
-157 FNKLINDFCI
+157 FEKLINDFCI
-167 KSDNNIKE
+167 KSDDNIKE
-175 IIKEISKKLDLIPEK
+175 IVKEISKKLDLIPEK
-190 KEYLENYI
+190 KVYLENYI
-198 NTHFNEEF
+198 NTHFNDEF
-206 IDGEINK
+206 IDNEINK
-213 YLGIINATKE
+213 YLKIIISTKD

-228 YKELISR
+228 YKELIAR

-245 LELLLNSNTYD
+245 LEPILSSNTYD
-256 EIKNNINLVGSPR
+256 EIKTNISLVGSPR

-275 DDYKIYKDEI
+275 EDYKIYKDEI
-285 ISIIKKLK
+285 SSIIKRLK
-293 DLTRFDSTLE
+293 DLTRFENILE
-303 MKDSI
+303 MKESL

-319 NIINKLDFEFNKY
+319 NIINEFDDKFNKY
-332 KKKEDLY
+332 KKENDLY
-339 TFSDIA
+339 TFADIA
-345 LMSIKLLKEN
+345 LMAIKILKDN
-355 PDIREELKN
+355 KDIKDELKN

-389 NNNVYMVG
+389 NNNLYMVG

-415 NKYEDYSKE
+415 NKYKDYS
-424 NGGIKIDLLKN
+424 NNDGGIKIDLLKN
-435 FRSRSEVLDN
+435 FRSREEVLNN

-452 IMDNS
+452 IMDENI
-457 VGDAEYK
+457 GDAEYK
-464 EFHQM
+464 ESHQM
-469 NFGNT
+469 NFGNKS
-474 NYIESCKTEESNDMH
+474 YIEECKTDQNNDME
-489 ILTYY
+489 ILTYN
-494 PKDIDEFSNDEV
+494 PKEIEDFSNDEV
-506 EAFTTAYDIKE
+506 EAFTICYDIKE

-526 DRETNKLRECKY
+526 DRETKKLRECKY

-556 IFEYK
+556 IFEYV
-561 GVPIT
+561 GIPIL

-574 LGDDLIVLK
+574 LGDDLTVLK

-601 KYYFTSISRSY
+601 KYYFTSVSRSY
-612 LFRTSDE
+612 LFKTSDE
-619 DIFDILKSNKYFET
+619 EIFDIIKSNRFYET
-633 ELYKKCK
+633 NLYKKCK
-640 SINIF
+640 NINIF
-645 EITNLDLLNKIIDE
+645 EMSNLDLLNKIIEE

-677 KIDYLKNLS
+677 KIDYLKDLS

-693 YTPIEFAKYLSDMI
+693 YTPVDFAKYLSDMI
-707 DSGEV
+707 DSGSI

-735 EYSICYFTGLSK
+735 EYSICYFSGLFK
-747 KSNDEDKKAKFIVD
+747 RSNDEDKKAKFIVD
-761 SNYNIITPY
+761 SKYNIITPY
-770 INDGIKQT
+770 IDDGIKQT

-787 ETRESISEK
+787 ENKESISEK
-796 IRLFYVALTRA
+796 IRLFYVALTRT
-807 REKIIIVCPLNKEI
+807 REKFIIVCPLDKEGE
-821 DGYNTLVPINIRLN
+821 GYNTLVPDSIRLS
-835 YNRISDM
+835 YNKISDM

-853 IKDIDFNKVI
+853 IKEIDFNKVI
-863 LTRDFEKIKSYN
+863 LTKDFEKIKSYN
-875 YKEQI
+875 YK
-880 KKVDTKIDKIN
+880 KGLKNVDTKIEKIR
-891 NNIKYEELNKSR
+891 NNIEYEVLNESR
-903 FSKVTNNLITIDE
+903 FSKVTNKLITKDE
-916 YNNMKEGIR
+916 YNNMKEGTK
-925 LHYIFETE
+925 LHYLFETE
-933 DFKNSNNPYILNF
+933 DFKTSSNPYILNF
-946 IKYIDLNYINCFKEY
+946 IKHIDLNYINCFKEY
-961 EFIYEEENEIKHGF
+961 EFIYEQENEVKHGF
-975 IDLMLEYENNIDIID
+975 IDLMLEYDNHIDIID

-1007 YKKYIESISKK
+1007 YKEYIESITKK
-1018 EVNIYLYSI
+1018 NVEIYLYSI
-1027 LDNKLNKLN
+1027 LDDNLQKLN

>member
-1 MILLKLKQ
+1 
-9 VICLAV
+9 
-15 KKMSRWTSDQ
+15 MSRWTTDQ
-25 EKAITKSGTN
+25 EQAITKSGTN

-87 IKKENLKEQLD
+87 IKKADLKEQLD

-107 FDSFALSLVKK
+107 FDSFALSVVKK
-118 YSTLLNLS
+118 YHTSLSLS

-136 EILKTNEIINDIF
+136 EILKTNEIIDKIF
-149 ESMYGDVN
+149 DDMYGDEN
-157 FNKLINDFCI
+157 FDKLINDFCI
-167 KSDNNIKE
+167 KSDDNIKS
-175 IIKEISKKLDLIPEK
+175 IVKEISKKLDLIPEK

-198 NTHFNEEF
+198 TTHFNDEF
-206 IDGEINK
+206 IDNEINK
-213 YLGIINATKE
+213 YLSRVIEVKN
-223 SINEP
+223 SIKEP
-228 YKELISR
+228 YKELIAR
-235 VNNKFIETFN
+235 VDNKFIETFN
-245 LELLLNSNTYD
+245 IDNLLNSETYD
-256 EIKNNINLVGSPR
+256 EIKTNISLVGSPR
-269 KNKECL
+269 KNKNCE
-275 DDYKIYKDEI
+275 DDFKIYKDEI
-285 ISIIKKLK
+285 TNIIKKLK
-293 DLTRFDSTLE
+293 DLTRFDSIDE
-303 MKDSI
+303 MKESL
-308 LSTKPYIIAIS
+308 LSTKSYIIAIS
-319 NIINKLDFEFNKY
+319 SIINKFDIEFNKY
-332 KKKEDLY
+332 KKENDLY

-345 LMSIKLLKEN
+345 LMSIKILKEN
-355 PDIREELKN
+355 NDIREELKN

-389 NNNVYMVG
+389 NNNIYMVG

-415 NKYEDYSKE
+415 NKYDNYSKG

-435 FRSRSEVLDN
+435 FRSRGEVLDN

-452 IMDNS
+452 IMDNE

-464 EFHQM
+464 ESHQM

-474 NYIESCKTEESNDMH
+474 NYIEGCKTDQNNDMEV
-489 ILTYY
+489 LTYN
-494 PKDIDEFSNDEV
+494 PKNIENFSNDEI

-517 KIENKYLVV
+517 KVENKYLVV
-526 DRETNKLRECKY
+526 DKETSTLRECRY
-538 SDFAII
+538 GDFAII

-556 IFEYK
+556 IFEYV

-592 NLNEIDDDF
+592 NLNEIDDEF

-612 LFRTSDE
+612 LFKTNDE
-619 DIFDILKSNKYFET
+619 EIFDILKSNSFYKS

-645 EITNLDLLNKIIDE
+645 ELSNLDLLNKIIEE
-659 FNYYEKLI
+659 FNYYENLI
-667 TIGNINESMI
+667 TIGNIKESMI
-677 KIDYLKNLS
+677 KIDYLKDLS
-686 INLSNIG
+686 MNLSNIG
-693 YTPIEFAKYLSDMI
+693 YTPIDFSKYLSDMI
-707 DSGEV
+707 DVEAI
-712 EYSLNSDNSNTVKI
+712 EYSLNSDNSDSVKI

-735 EYSICYFTGLSK
+735 EYSICYFTGLYK
-747 KSNDEDKKAKFIVD
+747 RSNDEDKKAKFIVD

-770 INDGIKQT
+770 VDNGIKQT
-778 ILKDLLLDI
+778 ILKDLLLSV
-787 ETRESISEK
+787 ENRESISEK

-807 REKIIIVCPLNKEI
+807 REKFIIVCPLDKDKE
-821 DGYNTLVPINIRLN
+821 GYNTLVPTSIRLN

-853 IKDIDFNKVI
+853 TKDIDFNKVI
-863 LTRDFEKIKSYN
+863 LTRDYEKIKSYN
-875 YKEQI
+875 YKQKI
-880 KKVDTKIDKIN
+880 KEVDTKIEKIN
-891 NNIKYEELNKSR
+891 NDIEYQEINQSR
-903 FSKVTNNLITIDE
+903 FSKVTNKLISIDE
-916 YNNMKEGIR
+916 YNNMKEGTK

-933 DFKNSNNPYILNF
+933 DFKNSNNPYILKF
-946 IKYIDLNYINCFKEY
+946 IKHIDLNYLNCFKEY
-961 EFIYEEENEIKHGF
+961 EFIYEEDNEIKHGF
-975 IDLMLEYENNIDIID
+975 IDLMLEYDNHIDIID

-1007 YKKYIESISKK
+1007 YKNYIESISEK
-1018 EVNIYLYSI
+1018 EVNIFLYSI
-1027 LDNKLNKLN
+1027 LDDTLQELN